1 MPAAVFSEDSPGN
14 RPLAMLPL
22 VLVLALLI
30 ALVATDGA
38 GER

>member
-1 MPAAVFSEDSPGN
+1 MPAAVFSVNSPAA
-14 RPLAMLPL
+14 RSLAMLPL

-30 ALVATDGA
+30 ALVATDSA